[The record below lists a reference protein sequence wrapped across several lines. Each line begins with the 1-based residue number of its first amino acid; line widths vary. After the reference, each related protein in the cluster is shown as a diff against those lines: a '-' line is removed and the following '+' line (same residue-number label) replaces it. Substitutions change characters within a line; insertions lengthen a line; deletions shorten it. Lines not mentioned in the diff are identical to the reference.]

1 MTHPLFT
8 KHEDTLQKAL
18 TAVETRGY
26 WSPFVEMP
34 SPKVYGETASA
45 DGEAAFKALLNKT
58 FELDQPSTGE
68 TVGAEVSPFGFP
80 LGVRYP
86 KADPDALISAAAV
99 AQRDWRAAGPQA
111 WIGVCLEILA
121 RVNRA
126 SFEIGYSVM
135 HTTGQA
141 FMMAFQAGGPHA
153 QDRALEAVVYA
164 WDQLRRIP
172 ADAHWEK
179 PQGKNPPLAMHKRYT
194 VVPRGTGLVLGC
206 CTFPTWNSYPGLFA
220 DLATG
225 NTVIVKPHPGAI
237 LPLAITRSKS
247 VV

>member
-86 KADPDALISAAAV
+86 KE
-99 AQRDWRAAGPQA
+99 
-111 WIGVCLEILA
+111 IG
-121 RVNRA
+121 RA
-126 SFEIGYSVM
+126 SCRERVCM
-135 HTTGQA
+135 
-141 FMMAFQAGGPHA
+141 
-153 QDRALEAVVYA
+153 
-164 WDQLRRIP
+164 
-172 ADAHWEK
+172 
-179 PQGKNPPLAMHKRYT
+179 
-194 VVPRGTGLVLGC
+194 LV
-206 CTFPTWNSYPGLFA
+206 
-220 DLATG
+220 
-225 NTVIVKPHPGAI
+225 
-237 LPLAITRSKS
+237 
-247 VV
+247 